1 MCLYFE
7 CLLGIQKGIYMV
19 PFLTCIM
26 LVYFVVLR
34 LSMDDFFFFAFLIL
48 YIFSFFVFNIFCCK
62 ISVAETVTPYSQVN
76 SSWYFFFTKTY
87 NIQPTHNKNKNN
99 KHIYICLCICIYV
112 YVKLPPLDPKVEFK
126 SRKLQQKKKEI
137 IKGNIYT
144 HTCKL

>member
-1 MCLYFE
+1 MLFFLYFLVLQNFTIQYFSFSCFLLFFVKIWTFNKKKFGKKFMCLYFE

-34 LSMDDFFFFAFLIL
+34 LSMDDFFFAFLIL

-76 SSWYFFFTKTY
+76 SSWYFFFHK
-87 NIQPTHNKNKNN
+87 NIQ
-99 KHIYICLCICIYV
+99 
-112 YVKLPPLDPKVEFK
+112 
-126 SRKLQQKKKEI
+126 
-137 IKGNIYT
+137 
-144 HTCKL
+144 HTTNPQ